1 VRAGRRSRH
10 RGPRFSDLKGRVR
23 RIMIIAL
30 ARKLVIALWRY
41 VETGKAPDIS

>member
-1 VRAGRRSRH
+1 VNCAG
-10 RGPRFSDLKGRVR
+10 LKGRVR

-41 VETGKAPDIS
+41 VETGKLPNGAVVTA